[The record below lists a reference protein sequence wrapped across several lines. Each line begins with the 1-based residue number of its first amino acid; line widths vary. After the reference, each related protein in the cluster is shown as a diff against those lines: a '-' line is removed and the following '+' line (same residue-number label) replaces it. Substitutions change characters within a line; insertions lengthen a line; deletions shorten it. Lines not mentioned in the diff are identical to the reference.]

1 MQNIEAKDFT
11 AVVNSSSYQI
21 KWESYIF
28 PNMTDEN
35 EESITET
42 ILFDIFG
49 IPNEDM
55 GNKEKPISKNNIIIK
70 FGSDNI
76 ESLLLY
82 ADELS
87 RVYLPQI
94 AIITNN
100 QVRDIRDNRYLTLI
114 KQAEEEKLYKT
125 IFNYLWER
133 DCYFNQRGLL
143 INEYSPENLNPSNN
157 LPCSSLNIMLAG
169 MSRAGKST
177 FINVLSEKLVA
188 LETPEFISV
197 TTEINEYVVY
207 KKVQDK
213 IIKFKFI
220 DTPGLTFIPEK
231 KVDTTKE
238 VIDSMNKKLKEFND
252 TNDSIHIIYFFM
264 ADIPNLEQSKKFLL
278 I

>member
-1 MQNIEAKDFT
+1 
-11 AVVNSSSYQI
+11 
-21 KWESYIF
+21 
-28 PNMTDEN
+28 
-35 EESITET
+35 
-42 ILFDIFG
+42 
-49 IPNEDM
+49 
-55 GNKEKPISKNNIIIK
+55 
-70 FGSDNI
+70 
-76 ESLLLY
+76 
-82 ADELS
+82 
-87 RVYLPQI
+87 
-94 AIITNN
+94 
-100 QVRDIRDNRYLTLI
+100 
-114 KQAEEEKLYKT
+114 
-125 IFNYLWER
+125 
-133 DCYFNQRGLL
+133 
-143 INEYSPENLNPSNN
+143 
-157 LPCSSLNIMLAG
+157 MLAG

-264 ADIPNLEQSKKFLL
+264 ADIPNLEQSKKFFTYLNDLNVERVKKELPKLPIIFVFNRNPSQNNYDSLKKFLL
-278 I
+278 ENNYNYLYEEG

>member
-1 MQNIEAKDFT
+1 MSAEVIFPLIVFRNLEAPDTIKSPNDVQYIKRKRCQNIEAKDFT
-11 AVVNSSSYQI
+11 SVNSSSYQI

-28 PNMTDEN
+28 PNITDEN

-70 FGSDNI
+70 SGSDNI

-100 QVRDIRDNRYLTLI
+100 QVRDIKDNRYLTLI
-114 KQAEEEKLYKT
+114 KQAADEKLYKT

-143 INEYSPENLNPSNN
+143 INEYSPYL
-157 LPCSSLNIMLAG
+157 
-169 MSRAGKST
+169 
-177 FINVLSEKLVA
+177 
-188 LETPEFISV
+188 
-197 TTEINEYVVY
+197 
-207 KKVQDK
+207 
-213 IIKFKFI
+213 
-220 DTPGLTFIPEK
+220 
-231 KVDTTKE
+231 
-238 VIDSMNKKLKEFND
+238 
-252 TNDSIHIIYFFM
+252 H
-264 ADIPNLEQSKKFLL
+264 
-278 I
+278 